1 VKVFTMC
8 SPRYPVCAALVVI
21 VLAGSIFLAGC
32 TGTAP
37 DSGAVRTES
46 GQVFGTSS
54 DGIRAYL
61 GIPYAAPPT
70 GDLRWRPPVPAQ
82 PWQGTRPATAFGPA
96 CPQLVAPDTGV
107 MELPGNMS
115 EDCLYLNVW
124 TPARGGNEKLPVMVF
139 IHGGSFLQG
148 AGSMPLYNGTNL
160 AKKGVVAVNLNYRLG
175 PLGFLAHPALAN
187 ESPMHSSGNYGLED
201 QAMALRWVRNNIA
214 GFGGDPDRIT
224 IFGESAGGT
233 SVLVHLAG
241 NETRGLY
248 RQAIVE
254 SGPLWTN
261 GSTIS
266 IISTMPEAERY
277 GEEFAES
284 LGYTG
289 PDAIGRMRNVDVWT
303 LVNATP
309 PASSAF
315 WEIRMLRFKP
325 VIDGKLVPGKPET
338 IFLEGRQNPVPLI
351 IGTNSDEG
359 TVLAAGTGMNVT
371 EYQRFIRSHFGEY
384 AGDVLDAY
392 PATTPEE
399 VQQQMERIMTDIDF
413 SQAAEVVAGSQSK
426 LNRNTY
432 LYRFSYVMLPD
443 SPLGAF
449 HGEELFFIFRPAAI
463 TPDPAGG
470 RVSDTMMNAWTSFVR
485 TGDPN
490 GGMNVTWPQYT
501 IEKGEFL
508 DIGANPV
515 VKTGY

>member
-1 VKVFTMC
+1 
-8 SPRYPVCAALVVI
+8 
-21 VLAGSIFLAGC
+21 
-32 TGTAP
+32 
-37 DSGAVRTES
+37 
-46 GQVFGTSS
+46 
-54 DGIRAYL
+54 
-61 GIPYAAPPT
+61 
-70 GDLRWRPPVPAQ
+70 
-82 PWQGTRPATAFGPA
+82 
-96 CPQLVAPDTGV
+96 
-107 MELPGNMS
+107 MS

-139 IHGGSFLQG
+139 VHGGSFLQG

-187 ESPMHSSGNYGLED
+187 ESPMHSSGNYGLMD
-201 QAMALRWVRNNIA
+201 QAMALRWVKNNIA

-233 SVLVHLAG
+233 SVLLHLAD
-241 NETRGLY
+241 NDTRGLY

-261 GSTIS
+261 GSEIN
-266 IISTMPEAERY
+266 IIRMKADAERY
-277 GEEFAES
+277 GEEWTKN
-284 LGYTG
+284 LGFEG
-289 PDAIGRMRNVDVWT
+289 PDAIARMRGLDART

-309 PASSAF
+309 RSTSVF
-315 WEIRMLRFKP
+315 RDVHTLRFIP
-325 VIDGKLVPGKPET
+325 TIDGNIIPEEPEK
-338 IFLEGRQNPVPLI
+338 IFLDGRQNPVPLI
-351 IGTNSDEG
+351 MGTNSDEG
-359 TVLAAGTGMNVT
+359 SILAANSGLNVIQ
-371 EYQRFIRSHFGEY
+371 YRQYIRKHFGEY
-384 AGDVLDAY
+384 APEILEKY
-392 PATTPEE
+392 PASTPEE

-413 SQAAEVVAGSQSK
+413 SHAAEVVAGSQSK

-470 RVSDTMMNAWTSFVR
+470 RVSDTMMNAWTSFAR